1 MFDQW
6 LAGVC
11 LLCITVLYCL
21 SSWLSALPVLFWPS
35 PTPPVPI
42 TWRPAGERWIKSTN
56 QQISK
61 SANQQIANGEW
72 ADSYQ
77 LSAISHLQ
85 SAIRWDA
92 RNAQAYRLLGRA
104 YLAQGDLVAAA
115 EALTRFTELRPD
127 NPLGHIELA
136 EVYEA
141 LVAELE
147 AHTRYDF
154 LAHLPEARIET
165 AGL

>member
-1 MFDQW
+1 
-6 LAGVC
+6 
-11 LLCITVLYCL
+11 
-21 SSWLSALPVLFWPS
+21 
-35 PTPPVPI
+35 
-42 TWRPAGERWIKSTN
+42 
-56 QQISK
+56 
-61 SANQQIANGEW
+61 
-72 ADSYQ
+72 
-77 LSAISHLQ
+77 LQ
-85 SAIRWDA
+85 SALRWDA

-136 EVYEA
+136 GVYETMD
-141 LVAELE
+141 AELE

-154 LAHLPEARIET
+154 LAHLPEAQIET

>member
-1 MFDQW
+1 MGSLIVA
-6 LAGVC
+6 LAALIFLAFPYAASAYHLEVGG
-11 LLCITVLYCL
+11 
-21 SSWLSALPVLFWPS
+21 SALDQIGKLAS
-35 PTPPVPI
+35 
-42 TWRPAGERWIKSTN
+42 
-56 QQISK
+56 QQVSK
-61 SANQQIANGEW
+61 SADPHLQ
-72 ADSYQ
+72 
-77 LSAISHLQ
+77 SAIHHLQ

-92 RNAQAYRLLGRA
+92 RNSQAYRLLARA

-136 EVYEA
+136 GVYEA
-141 LVAELE
+141 MDAELE